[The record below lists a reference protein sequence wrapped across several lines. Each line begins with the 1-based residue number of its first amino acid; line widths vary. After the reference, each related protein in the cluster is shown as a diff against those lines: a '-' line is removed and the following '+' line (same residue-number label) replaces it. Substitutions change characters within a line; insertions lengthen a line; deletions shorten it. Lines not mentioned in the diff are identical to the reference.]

1 MQWKSTWLLLA
12 LFAVGI
18 MSLSIVGCGTDDT
31 GTPGEPAVTTPPTG
45 TPIEVASITP
55 IDYDA
60 EKEGIQK
67 AYSDFYRAFNAKRMT
82 DLGKTI
88 YKSGTTTEFSVVWWV
103 GGFPEQ
109 VGPTEGWNQIKATIE
124 NLWSHPSTSGQR
136 WTGSNRF
143 SEFWIRRKKANPN
156 ELEATAKAY
165 ASYRNQG
172 GSGITYAVLVKNKN
186 EGWLIQQIEGI
197 TQNTVNSR
205 GSKPSITKYFFDS
218 SAKVK

>member
-12 LFAVGI
+12 LFVVGI
-18 MSLSIVGCGTDDT
+18 MSLSIVGCGSDDT
-31 GTPGEPAVTTPPTG
+31 GTPGEPAVTTPSTD
-45 TPIEVASITP
+45 TPVEVASITP
-55 IDYDA
+55 IDYEA

-67 AYSDFYRAFNAKRMT
+67 VYSDFYRAFNAKRMT
-82 DLGKTI
+82 DLRKTI
-88 YKSGTTTEFSVVWWV
+88 YESNGTEFSAVWWV

-109 VGPTEGWNQIKATIE
+109 VGPTHGWNQIKATIGS
-124 NLWSHPSTSGQR
+124 LWSHTSTSGQK

-143 SEFWIRRKKANPN
+143 SEFWIRRKKSNPN

-165 ASYRNQG
+165 ASYRTQG

-186 EGWLIQQIEGI
+186 KDWLIQQIEGI
-197 TQNTVNSR
+197 TQNTVNNR
-205 GSKPSITKYFFDS
+205 GSKPSITRYFFDP